1 MNAREMIDRYTNEV
15 ARQLPP
21 RARDDIRRELDSL
34 LAEALERQAEK
45 AGREPDEAMVAAM
58 LKEFGSPAEMAAQYR
73 GDEYLIGPV
82 LFPTFKTVVTI
93 ALTVLATVQLVIFGA
108 QALFGNTPLT
118 IASLWEFL
126 STMISSALT
135 AFVIIVF
142 VFAVME
148 RVPGNQLPEKEAW
161 DPRSLPPVK
170 DPNRIAPVDLVLGI
184 VFPLLAIILF
194 NRYAYWI
201 VDIDVPEGGYHF
213 FPLLHEN
220 FLNFVPWLTVSW
232 GLEIVL
238 RSLVLAQGRWNVIT
252 RVAQFL
258 VELFSIYVA
267 YLIFTGGPIT
277 FNSGIDSLV
286 RFGLGIA
293 IVVGLISAVVTLVK
307 SLLVRS
313 GDTNIAP
320 RVA

>member
-1 MNAREMIDRYTNEV
+1 MNAREMIDRYTHEV
-15 ARQLPP
+15 TRQLPA
-21 RARDDIRRELDSL
+21 RSRDDIRRELDSL

-73 GDEYLIGPV
+73 GEEYLIGPV

-93 ALTVLATVQLVIFGA
+93 ALSVLAGVQLFIFLA
-108 QALFGNTPLT
+108 QALWGDATVTAQSFG
-118 IASLWEFL
+118 EFL
-126 STMISSALT
+126 STLVSSTLM
-135 AFVIIVF
+135 AFVIIVI

-148 RVPGNQLPEKEAW
+148 RAPGNRLPEKEKW
-161 DPRSLPPVK
+161 DPRSLPPVTN
-170 DPNRIAPVDLVLGI
+170 PNRIKPVDLALGI

-201 VDIDVPEGGYHF
+201 VDMDVPEGGYQF
-213 FPLLHEN
+213 FPLLDAN

-232 GLEIVL
+232 GLEIIL
-238 RSLVLAQGRWNVIT
+238 RSAVLAQGRWNLVT
-252 RVAQFL
+252 RVAEFL
-258 VELFSIYVA
+258 VELFGVYVA

-277 FNSGIDSLV
+277 FNSGLDMLV

-307 SLLVRS
+307 SLFVRT
-313 GDTNIAP
+313 GPTDFAP
-320 RVA
+320 RIA

>member
-15 ARQLPP
+15 ARQLPA
-21 RARDDIRRELDSL
+21 RARDDIRQELDSL

-45 AGREPDEAMVAAM
+45 AGREPDEAMAAAM

-73 GDEYLIGPV
+73 GEEYLIGPV

-93 ALTVLATVQLVIFGA
+93 ALSVLAGVQLFVLLA
-108 QALFGNTPLT
+108 QALWGGAPLT
-118 IASLWEFL
+118 ALSFGEFL
-126 STMISSALT
+126 ATLFSSALT
-135 AFVIIVF
+135 AFVIIVI
-142 VFAVME
+142 VFAVLE
-148 RVPGNQLPEKEAW
+148 RVPANRLPEKEKW
-161 DPRSLPPVK
+161 DPRSLPPVT
-170 DPNRIAPVDLVLGI
+170 DPNRIKPVDLALGI

-201 VDIDVPEGGYHF
+201 VDMDVPQGGYQF
-213 FPLLHEN
+213 FPLLDSN

-238 RSLVLAQGRWNVIT
+238 RSVVLAQGRWNVIT
-252 RVAQFL
+252 RVAEFL

-307 SLLVRS
+307 SLIVRP
-313 GDTNIAP
+313 GTTNIAP